1 MATIPGA
8 TPAVQDTGDAP
19 PRHGMRF
26 PAFVTLIA
34 ALMAAN
40 ALAIDSMLPALP
52 AMGEA
57 LGISTPNG
65 EQWIITAYLLG
76 FGGAQLFYGPLS
88 DSLGRRP
95 LLLAGLALYVA
106 ASLGAALSSSLEVML
121 LMRVLQGVGA
131 AATRVLAVAIV
142 RDCYAGRQMARVMSL
157 AMIVFLAVPV
167 LAPSI
172 GQLIL
177 ILAPWRW
184 IFGVLCVFG
193 VAVLAWAALRLPETL
208 RPEDRAPVSPR
219 RVWDGAR
226 QTLTNRASVGY
237 TLALTLTM
245 GGLFGFINSAQQVF
259 AVVFRAEHLFPAV
272 FAAIAG
278 CMAVAALLNA
288 RIVGRLGARRVSQW
302 ALAGYILFSLL
313 HLGAALAGWETIWSF
328 GVFQAL
334 SMFCFGLMGPNF
346 GSLAMESLGHVAG
359 TASSVQGFFS
369 MVFGASLGFA
379 VGQSFAGTTVPVALG
394 FGGYGLLALAV
405 VAVTERGRL
414 WRAEPA
420 PAGARGAAA

>member
-1 MATIPGA
+1 MPTEPVA
-8 TPAVQDTGDAP
+8 TPPVHDTGDAP

-26 PAFVTLIA
+26 PAFVSLVA

-52 AMGEA
+52 AIGGA
-57 LGISTPNG
+57 LGIHAPNG

-76 FGGAQLFYGPLS
+76 FGGAQLFYGPIS
-88 DSLGRRP
+88 DSIGRRP
-95 LLLAGLALYVA
+95 LLLAGLVLYVA
-106 ASLGAALSSSLEVML
+106 ASLGAALSGSLEAML

-131 AATRVLAVAIV
+131 AATRVLATAIV

-167 LAPSI
+167 LAPSL

-177 ILAPWRW
+177 IFAPWRW

-193 VAVLAWAALRLPETL
+193 LSVLVWAGLRLPETL
-208 RPEDRAPVSPR
+208 HPEDRVPLSPA
-219 RVWDGAR
+219 RVWDGIR
-226 QTLTNRASVGY
+226 QTITSRASVGY
-237 TLALTLTM
+237 TLALTLAM
-245 GGLFGFINSAQQVF
+245 GGLFGFINSAQPVF
-259 AVVFRAEHLFPAV
+259 AVVFGAEHLFPAV
-272 FAAIAG
+272 FAVVAG
-278 CMAVAALLNA
+278 FMAVAALLNS

-302 ALAGYILFSLL
+302 ALVGYILFSLL

-328 GVFQAL
+328 GAFQAL

-346 GSLAMESLGHVAG
+346 GALALESLGHVAG

-369 MVFGASLGFA
+369 MVLGALLGFA

-394 FGGYGLLALAV
+394 FCIYGLLALLV

-420 PAGARGAAA
+420 REAAA